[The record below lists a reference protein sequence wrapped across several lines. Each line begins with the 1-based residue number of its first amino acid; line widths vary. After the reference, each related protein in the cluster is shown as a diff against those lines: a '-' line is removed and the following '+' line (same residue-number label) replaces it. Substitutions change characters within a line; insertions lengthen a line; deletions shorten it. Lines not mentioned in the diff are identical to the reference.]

1 MSRTPLAAVL
11 TALALASWVTLSQS
25 QGDSPARA
33 LLAEATAP
41 ADLRARLL
49 AHAEARLATDRAG
62 AGEAWNY
69 SGWSHWRGGQ
79 PDSAILAWRRALEL
93 RGDPQDRYDLAD
105 ALLERRAPGDIDEA
119 VAMLETG
126 LPEAQAGSARTGSW
140 YRALLGWGHLLAG
153 DEERARER
161 FAEMEP
167 DLTKRPLWRY
177 RMGRAALTG
186 PDTRTAIIL
195 LRTLAVAS
203 RAQDAEVMRLLES
216 AAQRLGQPDAMLRDL
231 TEKIAARD
239 RIEDA
244 VVSRVNG
251 RRIKFTAS
259 DGFPLSGVLLESKR
273 SGRHRTAI
281 VVLAPEDTLA
291 DFDSLGIALRES
303 GLHTLLLQPRG
314 SGWSAAPA
322 CPLPVAWRGR
332 EQAMLERTALDVGEA
347 VRAVRLATRNA
358 DTTTVVVAASRSVAL
373 AGALAAGRDRRVRA
387 LVLLSPEPD
396 AVDAGAMLAALA
408 RRPLPLFLQQTSEDF
423 PNFAMMERAYQAADR
438 PASRVSE
445 ARVAGRGAAAFK
457 FDPRV
462 TPRFVV
468 WLESA
473 LAPPAKKA
481 TPPARPR
488 KG

>member
-1 MSRTPLAAVL
+1 MSRAPLAAVL
-11 TALALASWVTLSQS
+11 ALLALAWWATPSHP
-25 QGDSPARA
+25 QGDSPAQA
-33 LLAEATAP
+33 LLVEATSP
-41 ADLRARLL
+41 ADLRARLS
-49 AHAEARLATDRAG
+49 AQAEARLATDRAG
-62 AGEAWNY
+62 AGEAWHY
-69 SGWSHWRGGQ
+69 AGWSHWRAGQ
-79 PDSAILAWRRALEL
+79 PDSAILAWRRGLEL
-93 RGDPQDRYDLAD
+93 RGEAQDRYDLAD
-105 ALLERRAPGDIDEA
+105 ALLERRSPGDIDEA

-126 LPEAQAGSARTGSW
+126 LPEVQASSANAASW

-153 DEERARER
+153 DEDKARER

-167 DLTKRPLWRY
+167 ELTKRPLWRY

-186 PDTRTAIIL
+186 SDTRTAVLL

-203 RAQDAEVMRLLES
+203 RGQDAEVMRLLES

-231 TEKIAARD
+231 TERIAARD
-239 RIEDA
+239 RIEDM
-244 VVSRVNG
+244 VVQRVNG
-251 RRIKFTAS
+251 RRIKFSAS
-259 DGFPLSGVLLESKR
+259 DGYPLSGVLLESKR

-314 SGWSAAPA
+314 SGWSSAPA
-322 CPLPVAWRGR
+322 CPLPAAWRGR
-332 EQAMLERTALDVGEA
+332 EQLMLERTALDVGEA

-358 DTTTVVVAASRSVAL
+358 DTTAVVVAASRSVAL
-373 AGALAAGRDRRVRA
+373 SGALAAGRDPRVRA
-387 LVLLSPEPD
+387 LVLLSPDPD
-396 AVDAGAMLAALA
+396 AVDRGTMLAAIA
-408 RRPLPLFLQQTSEDF
+408 RRPLPLFLQQTPEDF
-423 PNFAMMERAYQAADR
+423 PNAALMERTYQAADR
-438 PASRVSE
+438 AASRLSE
-445 ARVAGRGAAAFK
+445 ARVPGRGATAFRY
-457 FDPRV
+457 DARV

-473 LAPPAKKA
+473 LAPAKKA